1 MVYRNL
7 HAISLLVTSTRSK
20 RSLFRIEILTSMKVQ
35 QVTAITKFRPLL
47 IIFIAI
53 TSAATLGGDVWYT
66 AAVEPIGN
74 DIFNIF
80 LIILFVGLIA
90 MITFSGVRISSVLRR
105 YTQYSGSERHYKFL
119 KRVRFSIF

>member
-1 MVYRNL
+1 
-7 HAISLLVTSTRSK
+7 
-20 RSLFRIEILTSMKVQ
+20 MKVQ

-53 TSAATLGGDVWYT
+53 TSAVTLGGDVWYT